1 MPSVLAVSLPQV
13 SRLAL
18 SGLRN
23 WTTAASPSAVF
34 AARHFRPFLP
44 PRGHV
49 ELGEPWWIIP
59 SELSVFTGYLSNN
72 RFYPPPPKGKE
83 VRAAP
88 WPHAPALLL
97 DPKALAC
104 PPPCTPASFQPHPW
118 SRANTQPGER
128 GPRKPTP
135 GPTALPAGH
144 HPPASEHVP
153 PTALREDP
161 FCPSGGRGLPD
172 CHQRLLLHRDV
183 PVRGPGSPIPAFTW
197 AWDSRAAR
205 KGTAPGARARPCHHH
220 HHHIPPCGP
229 GQAALLSEPHVPPH
243 APGRGWLPPGGRK
256 KC

>member
-1 MPSVLAVSLPQV
+1 MAQGSRRPPGSLGGSQCPRALTVPLPQV

-88 WPHAPALLL
+88 GPHAPALHL
-97 DPKALAC
+97 DPKATGLTPLHSCLRLA
-104 PPPCTPASFQPHPW
+104 PPLVQGRHPPRGAGPC
-118 SRANTQPGER
+118 
-128 GPRKPTP
+128 KPTP
-135 GPTALPAGH
+135 GPTAPSAGH
-144 HPPASEHVP
+144 HPPTPEHVP
-153 PTALREDP
+153 PAALREDP
-161 FCPSGGRGLPD
+161 LCPSGGRGLPD
-172 CHQRLLLHRDV
+172 RHQRLLLHRDV
-183 PVRGPGSPIPAFTW
+183 PVRGPGSPV
-197 AWDSRAAR
+197 
-205 KGTAPGARARPCHHH
+205 
-220 HHHIPPCGP
+220 PPFPGP
-229 GQAALLSEPHVPPH
+229 GTPGQHRRVQPREQGLTPAPPSPPLTALRAWPSSFAL
-243 APGRGWLPPGGRK
+243 
-256 KC
+256 